1 MKIFTLKATIMNMLD
16 EKIKRVLESGT
27 KIEKIETLESLE
39 NTNDPEIISKVIS
52 KLDDADIEVRGE
64 AFSSLILNEND
75 ISNILVQNLKSENKN
90 IRGFSTLVLAN
101 RRNSDSIS
109 VITNLT
115 KDQSG
120 MVRECALGALGY
132 LKAKQSRKEIH
143 DCFFDSNI
151 EVKKSALKA
160 SIDIGDKISNEEFI
174 QLSKEKDPEIE
185 KLLVQTKINS

>member
-1 MKIFTLKATIMNMLD
+1 MLD
-16 EKIKRVLESGT
+16 EKIIRVLESGT
-27 KIEKIETLESLE
+27 KAEKIETLESLE
-39 NTNDPEIISKVIS
+39 NTNDPEIINKIIS
-52 KLDDADIEVRGE
+52 KLDDSDIEVRGE
-64 AFSSLILNEND
+64 AFSSLVLNEND
-75 ISNILVQNLKSENKN
+75 ISKILFENLRSDSKN

-120 MVRECALGALGY
+120 MVRACALGALGY
-132 LKAKQSRKEIH
+132 LKAKQSSREIH

-160 SIDIGDKISNEEFI
+160 AIDIGDKISSEEI
-174 QLSKEKDPEIE
+174 IRLSREKDPEIE
-185 KLLVQTKINS
+185 KLLVQVKINS